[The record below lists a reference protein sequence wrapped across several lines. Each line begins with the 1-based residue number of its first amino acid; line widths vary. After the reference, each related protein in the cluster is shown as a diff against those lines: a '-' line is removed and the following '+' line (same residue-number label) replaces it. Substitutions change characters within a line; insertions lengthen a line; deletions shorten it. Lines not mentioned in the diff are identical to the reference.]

1 MNYLNYIN
9 QYWEVHD
16 KEPLT
21 PSATALYFYLLKCAN
36 KKQWKCDEFYLT
48 LDVLVVELGR
58 VNRNTIRHA
67 QQQLVDA
74 GLVEIIPGKHKGAKT
89 IYRLKDISKGIVK
102 DIPKGITKGT
112 PKSIVKSTSKGTDIA
127 PSPHYYNNLEYS
139 NEYPKYEDKDKDK
152 DKEKNILKN
161 IQKENSSLSFDAII
175 NQALSDN
182 EKSWHEALLQKYGIK
197 NLEQAIEDYKM
208 HIELY
213 PRQEPITS
221 LSEFKRHFANI
232 ANNYPNFI
240 SEKAKQYKPVPI
252 AVEFEQN
259 GKRYVRQFGLDVL
272 LPDNAP
278 AKPTDSVSYYWDDTS
293 LYWRRYG

>member
-1 MNYLNYIN
+1 MERDSFVFYKSWYEAISCLSFEEQTQVIMALLGYALDGIEPDITSPNAKGYFALMKPQIDANNKKYQNGQKGKEHGQKGGRPKKEQNTKETPQKTQKNTKETPNVLCVMNYENEN
-9 QYWEVHD
+9 
-16 KEPLT
+16 
-21 PSATALYFYLLKCAN
+21 
-36 KKQWKCDEFYLT
+36 
-48 LDVLVVELGR
+48 
-58 VNRNTIRHA
+58 
-67 QQQLVDA
+67 
-74 GLVEIIPGKHKGAKT
+74 
-89 IYRLKDISKGIVK
+89 DILS
-102 DIPKGITKGT
+102 
-112 PKSIVKSTSKGTDIA
+112 
-127 PSPHYYNNLEYS
+127 S
-139 NEYPKYEDKDKDK
+139 NENKIDK
-152 DKEKNILKN
+152 KNILKN

-182 EKSWHEALLQKYGIK
+182 EKSWHDALLQKYGIK

-259 GKRYVRQFGLDVL
+259 GKRYVRQFGLEVL

>member
-1 MNYLNYIN
+1 MKQQRTTVVFNIKWKQALQSYPIDIRVAVYEAVMDYALTGEIPMLSPEEMMAFNFIK
-9 QYWEVHD
+9 QEVD
-16 KEPLT
+16 VNNEKFEDT
-21 PSATALYFYLLKCAN
+21 KRKKQEAGRKGGEQTQAKRSKTKQIKQIKAN
-36 KKQWKCDEFYLT
+36 KANQAEN
-48 LDVLVVELGR
+48 E
-58 VNRNTIRHA
+58 NENEN
-67 QQQLVDA
+67 
-74 GLVEIIPGKHKGAKT
+74 EIIAT
-89 IYRLKDISKGIVK
+89 NV
-102 DIPKGITKGT
+102 
-112 PKSIVKSTSKGTDIA
+112 A
-127 PSPHYYNNLEYS
+127 ENNVLSS
-139 NEYPKYEDKDKDK
+139 NENKT
-152 DKEKNILKN
+152 KEKNILKN

-182 EKSWHEALLQKYGIK
+182 EKSWHDALLQKYGIK

-259 GKRYVRQFGLDVL
+259 GKRYVRQFGLEVL